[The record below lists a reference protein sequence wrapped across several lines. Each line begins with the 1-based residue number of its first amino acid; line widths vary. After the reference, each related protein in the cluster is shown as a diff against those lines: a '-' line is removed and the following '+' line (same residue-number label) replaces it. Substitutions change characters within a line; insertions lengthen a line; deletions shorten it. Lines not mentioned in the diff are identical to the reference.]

1 MIWYHGY
8 FPSWVPLRAD
18 PKRIWYEECMWEVIP
33 GRPARGGEG
42 EPERGQQRGN
52 WEGGK
57 VGIWGSVPLVEG
69 TSQSGPLG
77 GRVSL
82 LLKDEGGS
90 CGQRKSS
97 GRGGRCLS

>member
-1 MIWYHGY
+1 MGGDPRKASEGWGRGARE
-8 FPSWVPLRAD
+8 RAT
-18 PKRIWYEECMWEVIP
+18 K
-33 GRPARGGEG
+33 GELG
-42 EPERGQQRGN
+42 RGQSGHLGFRSP
-52 WEGGK
+52 GG
-57 VGIWGSVPLVEG
+57 GHISEWSA
-69 TSQSGPLG
+69 G